1 MIGAGDDCVG
11 RGVDV
16 RPLAKLPLRE
26 IAENKDVERP
36 RSLIALALTAALLA
50 LGVGGLLQPAGAAAK
65 AELKAKIG
73 WGPLKDRKAAKKV
86 VKTTHEVKPQ
96 NTPENLTVPT
106 KEEIAYFRAH
116 SDMPYAKYVDGRY
129 RGTTDDIIE
138 WAAYKWGLPED
149 VLRAVAVKETTWD
162 MDYLGDYNAVTDRY
176 DSFGIFQ
183 VRRPYHCCLPF
194 MRDSTAFN
202 ADYYGGIIR
211 AYFDGEQDWLNNPD
225 VAPDNGRK
233 YRPGDLWGSVGA
245 WYTGRWHTEA
255 NDRDYVAP
263 IKEILQA
270 RTWETDP
277 NFDES

>member
-1 MIGAGDDCVG
+1 
-11 RGVDV
+11 V
-16 RPLAKLPLRE
+16 RPDIELRLRRRPD
-26 IAENKDVERP
+26 NLRVERARLVP
-36 RSLIALALTAALLA
+36 LLVLVAAVLAS
-50 LGVGGLLQPAGAAAK
+50 GVGGLLQPAGAAAK
-65 AELKAKIG
+65 AELRTKIG
-73 WGPLKDRKAAKKV
+73 WGPMKDRKAAKKV
-86 VKTTHEVKPQ
+86 QITTHEVKPQ
-96 NTPENLTVPT
+96 NTPENQTVPT
-106 KEEIAYFRAH
+106 KAEIAYFRAN
-116 SDMPYAKYVDGRY
+116 SDMPYAKYVDGQY

-162 MDYLGDYNAVTDRY
+162 MDYLGDYNSVTQRY

-211 AYFDGEQDWLNNPD
+211 AYFDGKQDWLNNPD

-245 WYTGRWHTEA
+245 WYTGRWHTQA
-255 NDRDYVAP
+255 NDQDYIAP
-263 IKEILQA
+263 IKEILKA